1 MTMRKTRHE
10 KRLSRRAWPVIGVV
24 LILATAVSLFILSRS
39 YFESL
44 ELQRAESR
52 VTLYRSTLI
61 NALERYRHLPFIL
74 ARDPRV
80 VAAAA
85 GAGRDGLNVRLS
97 DFAREA
103 DLEAIY
109 LMDRS
114 GLTVAASNHDR
125 ERTFLGQNYGFR
137 PYFKRSLDGARGEF
151 FGIGA
156 TTSIPGYFI
165 AEPVRGATG
174 DILGV
179 IALKLDLG
187 GLESAWAEG
196 GEAVF
201 VSNPDGIVILSSDPD
216 WRYHTLAPLTEAR
229 RAAIVAGRQ
238 FGGEPLDA
246 LNWRETAPE
255 RAVLNDARFL
265 HVTAAIPGS
274 DWRLH
279 FLAGERAVLLRASI
293 AVVVAAIVAV
303 TLLAVGLY
311 VRARRVRAALSE
323 SQAARRKLQAAN
335 ADLAREIEERRA
347 AEARLTAARTEL
359 ARAGKLAALGQ
370 LSASVT
376 HELGQPISA
385 MKTYLVAAEMDS
397 GDTETLGRLSGIV
410 ARMERLVD
418 QLRFFARPGAKD
430 AMAAVDLADVWR
442 GARELIDPDARAA
455 GVVIVEDMDETS
467 IVVSGDA
474 LRLEQVLVNLV
485 RNAILAMAESESK
498 RLEVGTRISDGAAI
512 LSVRDTGSG
521 LGDETLEKLR
531 EPFVTTRASGEGMG
545 LGLAISTE
553 IVKDHGGELS
563 AQNAPGGGAVF
574 SLTLPLATEARA
586 A

>member
-1 MTMRKTRHE
+1 MSFGKTG
-10 KRLSRRAWPVIGVV
+10 SDRRSGRRVWSALGIF
-24 LILATAVSLFILSRS
+24 LILATATSLFVLSRS

-52 VTLYRSTLI
+52 VTLYRSTLV
-61 NALERYRHLPFIL
+61 NALERYQHLPFIL

-80 VAAAA
+80 IAAAA
-85 GAGRDGLNVRLS
+85 GAGREGLNRRLA

-109 LMDRS
+109 LMDRN
-114 GLTVAASNHDR
+114 GLTVAASNHDQP
-125 ERTFLGQNYGFR
+125 RTFLGQNYGFR
-137 PYFKRSLDGARGEF
+137 PYFKAALEGGRGEF

-174 DILGV
+174 DTLGV

-201 VSNPDGIVILSSDPD
+201 VSNPDGIVILSSDPT
-216 WRYHTLAPLTEAR
+216 WRYRTLVPLTETR

-238 FGGEPLDA
+238 FGSEPLSD
-246 LNWRETAPE
+246 LNWSATTPE
-255 RAVLNDARFL
+255 RAVLDGARFL

-279 FLAGERAVLLRASI
+279 FLADESAVLLRASI
-293 AVVVAAIVAV
+293 AVVAAAIVAV

-311 VRARRVRAALSE
+311 IRARRVRLALSE

-335 ADLAREIEERRA
+335 ADLAREIEERKA

-359 ARAGKLAALGQ
+359 ARASKLAALGQ

-385 MKTYLVAAEMDS
+385 MKTYLVAAELDS
-397 GDTETLGRLSGIV
+397 GETETLGRLSGIV

-430 AMAAVDLADVWR
+430 AMAPVDLADVWR
-442 GARELIDPDARAA
+442 GARELIDPDARMA
-455 GVVIVEDMDETS
+455 GVKIVEDMNRAP

-474 LRLEQVLVNLV
+474 LRLEQVLVNLI
-485 RNAILAMAESESK
+485 RNAILAMADSASK
-498 RLEVGTRISDGAAI
+498 RLEIATFTVDGAAV
-512 LSVRDTGSG
+512 LSVRDTGGG
-521 LGDETLEKLR
+521 LGDETLERLR

-545 LGLAISTE
+545 LGLAISSE

-563 AQNAPGGGAVF
+563 AENAEGGGAVF
-574 SLTLPLATEARA
+574 TLTLPLVSEARA